1 MQKFIV
7 TISASVALL
16 LSGCGS
22 EESSSCRL
30 EVQQNMDKGN
40 FDAVIADL
48 NKTSCQ
54 EEFDGDEYRITL
66 AAAYMNE
73 SNMTFTSIVTDMTSL
88 NGNDAFAEFSSKIA
102 EKGKSKATRTNLG
115 LAQEQ
120 YLKYLDKIDCTDE
133 TQQLSYAQKDVCLF
147 KSMTDTLV
155 ATLDITSLT
164 TNVAEW
170 FDPTVNVT
178 AENDRNSDQ
187 IPDDVNGNSCALKYT
202 QPNFTSCKE
211 NYDVKNKPIEGVS
224 ISRKQTLTLQDTTF
238 KMSTTYELIETSVTD
253 DGTNTNTYASLI
265 YPSSPNATNRYKVLT
280 QGFQKVDGSECE
292 TYEAGA
298 CYPSPIMNP
307 QTGKPVSYNQS
318 IVKNMN
324 DGLDGTSAITTDESM
339 KESIDK
345 FKKDFREDD
354 PEKQLEIS
362 DFITYLD
369 KPKNQ

>member
-7 TISASVALL
+7 TISASLALL

-22 EESSSCRL
+22 EESNSCRL
-30 EVQQNMDKGN
+30 DVQQNMDQGN

-48 NKTSCQ
+48 NQTSCQ
-54 EEFDGDEYRITL
+54 EEFDGEEYRITL

-73 SNMTFTSIVTDMTSL
+73 SNMTFTSVVSDMTSL
-88 NGNDAFAEFSSKIA
+88 SGGDAFAQFSSKIA
-102 EKGKSKATRTNLG
+102 EKGKSKATRINLQRAQKEY
-115 LAQEQ
+115 LA
-120 YLKYLDKIDCTDE
+120 YLGDIDCTDKIQ

-178 AENDRNSDQ
+178 DENDRNNDQ

-202 QPNFTSCKE
+202 QANFTSCKE

-224 ISRKQTLTLQDTTF
+224 LKSEGNVALQDITF
-238 KMSTTYELIETSVTD
+238 NTSTTYELIETSVTD

-265 YPSSPNATNRYKVLT
+265 YPANATTGRYKVLT
-280 QGFQKVDGSECE
+280 QGFQTVDGSECE
-292 TYEAGA
+292 AYEAGT
-298 CYPSPIMNP
+298 CYPSPIFNP
-307 QTGKPVSYNQS
+307 QTNQPVSYNDS

-324 DGLDGTSAITTDESM
+324 DGLDGTSAVTTDESI
-339 KESIDK
+339 KQSIDD
-345 FKKDFREDD
+345 FKKDFRKDD

-369 KPKNQ
+369 KPKN